1 MTLRPRASQRG
12 VAVVWFALVMML
24 FLAFIAIG
32 IDMAKLAA
40 AKTQLQ
46 NAADAAALAAVSA
59 VDPATGAI
67 THNIAVARAEETAL
81 QNKAF
86 ITRPE
91 PVVVDAADVAFLSG
105 NRVQVTA
112 RRTGATSVVA
122 QMAYVLGF
130 PRLNVT
136 AVAVAKADTAGSVDC
151 ITPMGI
157 VLSSGQFKTGCG
169 TPYTLKAAPG
179 TGSSGNYGLLQL
191 ASCPESPAPGPP
203 QNPGHIAWLIENG
216 WCCHMKVGDLVTTAG
231 GVKGPASAGI
241 QDRFLADTDQ
251 RQGICFSQY
260 HGNNARLITVPIL
273 NDFGSGTSTPALVRG
288 FATFFLRAIP
298 DKQNEIV
305 TAEYVYMTAVG
316 GGGGGTSNGAVAYAL
331 RLVR

>member
-1 MTLRPRASQRG
+1 MTLRTRGSQRG
-12 VAVVWFALVMML
+12 VAVVWFAFVMML

-67 THNIAVARAEETAL
+67 THDIAVARAEETAL

-86 ITRPE
+86 INDPQ
-91 PVVVDAADVAFLSG
+91 PVVIDAGDVAFLSG
-105 NRVQVTA
+105 NRVQVTT

-122 QMAYVLGF
+122 QMANVLGF

-151 ITPMGI
+151 ITPLGI
-157 VLSSGQFKTGCG
+157 VPHQNFVPGCG
-169 TPYTLKAAPG
+169 NVYTLRASPG
-179 TGSSGNYGLLQL
+179 TGSQGNYGYLSLV
-191 ASCPESPAPGPP
+191 ACPESPAPGPP

-216 WCCHMKVGDLVTTAG
+216 WCCGMKVGDEVNTAG
-231 GVKGPASAGI
+231 GIKGPASAGI
-241 QDRFLADTDQ
+241 QDRFFADTDQ
-251 RQGICFSQY
+251 RLNICASQY
-260 HGNNARLITVPIL
+260 RGNGSRMVTVPIL
-273 NDFGSGTSTPALVRG
+273 NDFGSGTSTPAIVRG
-288 FATFFLRAIP
+288 FATFFLRNIP
-298 DKQNEIV
+298 DKKIEDIS
-305 TAEYVYMTAVG
+305 AEYVYMTAVG
-316 GGGGGTSNGAVAYAL
+316 GGGGGNANGLVTYAL